1 MDELEYLRREVER
14 LCAAVEALEERETV
28 ALEMRD
34 RAMQESVTAQR
45 EIERLRTIVDKYT
58 KLLMLVTDVC
68 PGETRHET
76 AVRLLQQRQ
85 EFNSAQEAKEE

>member
-1 MDELEYLRREVER
+1 M
-14 LCAAVEALEERETV
+14 AEREAT
-28 ALEMRD
+28 
-34 RAMQESVTAQR
+34 AMKMLA
-45 EIERLRTIVDKYT
+45 EIERLRAISDKYI

-85 EFNSAQEAKEE
+85 EFNSAQAAKEE

>member
-1 MDELEYLRREVER
+1 MSTQCEHGQLARQCL
-14 LCAAVEALEERETV
+14 LCEQAAEN
-28 ALEMRD
+28 
-34 RAMQESVTAQR
+34 
-45 EIERLRTIVDKYT
+45 ERLRTIVDKYT

-85 EFNSAQEAKEE
+85 EFNSAQEAKEECDDTQKMCDMW

>member
-1 MDELEYLRREVER
+1 MSTQCPHGQLARQCL
-14 LCAAVEALEERETV
+14 LCEHAA
-28 ALEMRD
+28 
-34 RAMQESVTAQR
+34 

-76 AVRLLQQRQ
+76 AARLLQQRR
-85 EFNSAQEAKEE
+85 EFNSAQAAKGE